1 LHLSFVLI
9 TATVKRILAAIIFC
23 FFVQIVLAQKVTISG
38 KVTEVATGVAVPFA
52 NVVVQGTG
60 IGTTTDFDGYYSLD
74 VNGEYDSL
82 TVSYIGFIPRT
93 KLISRQSEQ
102 VINFQL
108 DENVVSLDDVVVY
121 AGENPA
127 FEILRNVV
135 DNKKKNDKRSI
146 DAYQFENYTKIEIGV
161 DNISDKFR
169 QKKVVQ
175 KITSVLDS
183 IQVIAG
189 EDGKPILP
197 VFISEALSTVY
208 YRNSP
213 QMKYENI
220 QKTKLTGVG
229 ITDGTLTSQ
238 VIGGSFQEY
247 NFYQNWMN
255 IVGKEFVS
263 PIADGWK
270 LYYDYDLVDSL
281 YLGDHYCYRLDFWPK
296 REQDLAFNGT
306 MWITKQEYAIRRIDV
321 AVNKSA
327 NLNFIEKI
335 KIQQDLKPTAQGPW
349 LPEKYRV
356 VVDISE
362 ITNETAGLIAKF
374 YVSTRDIQLTEPK
387 SFKFYQAPIT
397 MEEDVRMDDEA
408 FWTKY
413 RHDSLTSTEQNLFQ
427 MIDTLKTIPVI
438 KTYTDILKTLGSF
451 YYRMKYVD
459 LGPYTAIYGNNNIE
473 GLRLGFGART
483 NIDFSKKWVLQYR
496 FGYGFDD
503 QNWKHRANL
512 KYIVSRKPW
521 TTVEYEYKND
531 IDAIW
536 GLNGGLENSTLIY
549 ALSRFGNLQEPFQ
562 VRRNAIKFSTQISK
576 GWSQKI
582 EFSNQHH
589 NPLFDFQYYTDP
601 GLTDSSTGTS
611 FTTTELS
618 LETRFARDETFVI
631 NDNNRI
637 SLGTLKWPA
646 IDVRYTL
653 GLNNTL
659 GGDFEYHKLEGRIT
673 KKQKMGFMGV
683 SDLELSGGYVFNQL
697 PYPLLKNH
705 IGNPTSFYSDNVY
718 NMMEFF
724 EFTSDHHVSMR
735 VRHHFEGLLLN
746 KVPVIKKLKW
756 RMTATANV
764 LFGGVRPENFETIP
778 DRFDSDDNLVA
789 PFKALDFS
797 RPYVELG
804 YGIENIFKV
813 FRIDA
818 FHRITYL
825 ENTSARKF
833 GLKFSFQLIL

>member
-1 LHLSFVLI
+1 MKLLATLLLLFI
-9 TATVKRILAAIIFC
+9 TPFLW
-23 FFVQIVLAQKVTISG
+23 AQKTVITG
-38 KVTEVATGVAVPFA
+38 KVTEASTGVAVPFA
-52 NVVVQGTG
+52 NVVIQGTQA
-60 IGTTTDFDGYYSLD
+60 GTTTDFDGFYSI
-74 VNGEYDSL
+74 ETIIAADSL
-82 TVSYIGFIPRT
+82 VVSYIGFVPRA
-93 KLISRQSEQ
+93 KPFSRGQEQ
-102 VINFQL
+102 IINFQL
-108 DENVVSLDDVVVY
+108 DEDVVNLEDVVIY

-127 FEILRNVV
+127 FEILRNIIK
-135 DNKKKNDKRSI
+135 NKKLNDKRNI
-146 DAYQFENYTKIEIGV
+146 EAYQFENYTKIEIGV

-197 VFISEALSTVY
+197 IFISEALSTVY
-208 YRNSP
+208 YRSNP
-213 QMKYENI
+213 EMKYENI
-220 QKTKLTGVG
+220 NKTKLTGIG

-255 IVGKEFVS
+255 IVSKEFVS

-270 LYYDYDLVDSL
+270 LYYDYELVDSL
-281 YLGDHYCYRLDFWPK
+281 YLEDHYCYRLDFWPK
-296 REQDLAFNGT
+296 RDQDLAFTGT
-306 MWITKQEYAIRRIDV
+306 MWITKEEYAIRRIDV
-321 AVNKSA
+321 SVNKSA

-335 KIQQDLKPTAQGPW
+335 KIQQDLKPTEAGPW

-356 VVDISE
+356 VVDISQ

-374 YVSTRDIQLTEPK
+374 YVSTKDIELTEPK
-387 SFKFYQAPIT
+387 NFKFYEAPIT

-408 FWTKY
+408 FWQEY

-427 MIDTLKTIPVI
+427 MIDTLKSIPVI
-438 KTYTDILKTLGSF
+438 KTYTDIFKTIGSF
-451 YYRMKYVD
+451 YYKMKYID
-459 LGPYTAIYGNNNIE
+459 LGPYTAIYGNNDIE

-483 NIDFSKKWVLQYR
+483 NIDFSNKWVLQYR

-503 QNWKHRANL
+503 EKWKHRANL
-512 KYIVSRKPW
+512 KYIISRKPW

-531 IDAIW
+531 IEAIW
-536 GLNGGLENSTLIY
+536 ALNNGIENSALLY

-562 VRRNAIKFSTQISK
+562 LRRNAFAFNTQISK
-576 GWSQKI
+576 GWSQKV
-582 EFSNQHH
+582 EFSNQYHD
-589 NPLFDFQYYTDP
+589 PLYDFQYYVNP
-601 GLTDSSTGTS
+601 GQSDSPVGTS

-618 LETRFARDETFVI
+618 LETRFARDEVFVI
-631 NDNNRI
+631 NDNDRL
-637 SLGTLKWPA
+637 SLGTIKWPA
-646 IDVRYTL
+646 INVRYTL
-653 GLNNTL
+653 GLKNTL
-659 GGDFEYHKLEGRIT
+659 GGDFEYHKLEGRIA
-673 KKQKMGFMGV
+673 KKQKMGFLGV
-683 SDLELSGGYVFNQL
+683 SDLELAGGYIFSQL

-705 IGNPTSFYSDNVY
+705 IGNPTNFYSDNVY

-724 EFTSDHHVSMR
+724 EFTSDHHMSMR

-746 KVPVIKKLKW
+746 KIPVIRKLKW
-756 RMTATANV
+756 RMTTTANV

-778 DRFDSDDNLVA
+778 DRTDQAGELIP

-813 FRIDA
+813 FRVDA

-825 ENTSARKF
+825 ENTTANKF
-833 GLKFSFQLIL
+833 GVKFSLQLIL

>member
-1 LHLSFVLI
+1 MS
-9 TATVKRILAAIIFC
+9 
-23 FFVQIVLAQKVTISG
+23 
-38 KVTEVATGVAVPFA
+38 TGAAVPFA
-52 NVVVQGTG
+52 NVVLKGTQ
-60 IGTTTDFDGYYSLD
+60 IGTTTDFDGFYSLTTD
-74 VNGEYDSL
+74 QLADSL
-82 TVSYIGFIPRT
+82 IVSYIGFIPRS
-93 KLISRQSEQ
+93 KPFIKGSKQI
-102 VINFQL
+102 INFQL
-108 DENVVSLDDVVVY
+108 EESIVSLDDVVIY

-135 DNKKKNDKRSI
+135 RNKNLNDKRSLE
-146 DAYQFENYTKIEIGV
+146 AYQFENYTKIEIGV

-169 QKKVVQ
+169 QRKVVQ

-197 VFISEALSTVY
+197 IFISEALSTVY
-208 YRNSP
+208 YRSNP
-213 QMKYENI
+213 EMKYENI
-220 QKTKLTGVG
+220 KKTKLTGVG

-255 IVGKEFVS
+255 IVSKEFVS

-270 LYYDYDLVDSL
+270 LYYDYELVDSL
-281 YLGDHYCYRLDFWPK
+281 YLEDHYCYRLDFWPK
-296 REQDLAFNGT
+296 RDQDLAFNGT
-306 MWITKQEYAIRRIDV
+306 MWITKDEYAIRRIDV
-321 AVNKSA
+321 SVNKSA

-335 KIQQDLKPTAQGPW
+335 KIQQDLKPTEQGPW

-356 VVDISE
+356 VVDVSQV
-362 ITNETAGLIAKF
+362 TNETAGLIAKF
-374 YVSTRDIQLTEPK
+374 YVSTKDIELTDPK
-387 SFKFYQAPIT
+387 ILKFYEAPIT
-397 MEEDVRMDDEA
+397 MEEDVRMDDESYWKE
-408 FWTKY
+408 F
-413 RHDSLTSTEQNLFQ
+413 RHDSLSSTEQNLFQ
-427 MIDTLKTIPVI
+427 MIDTLKSIPVI
-438 KTYTDILKTLGSF
+438 KTYTDIFKTIGSF
-451 YYRMKYVD
+451 YYKAKYVD
-459 LGPYTAIYGNNNIE
+459 LGPYTAIFGNNNIE

-503 QNWKHRANL
+503 QKWKHRANL

-521 TTVEYEYKND
+521 TTLEYEYKND
-531 IDAIW
+531 IEAIW
-536 GLNGGLENSTLIY
+536 ALNNGIENSALLY

-562 VRRNAIKFSTQISK
+562 VRKNAFAFSTQISK
-576 GWSQKI
+576 GWSQRV
-582 EFSNQHH
+582 EFSNQYHE
-589 NPLFDFQYYTDP
+589 PLYDFQYYIDP
-601 GLTDSSTGTS
+601 GRSDSPIGTS
-611 FTTTELS
+611 FTTTDIS
-618 LETRFARDETFVI
+618 LETRFARDELFVI
-631 NDNNRI
+631 NDNDRL
-637 SLGTLKWPA
+637 SLGTIKWPA
-646 IDVRYTL
+646 INVRYTL

-659 GGDFEYHKLEGRIT
+659 GGDFDYHKLEGRIA
-673 KKQKMGFMGV
+673 KKQKMGFLGV
-683 SDLELSGGYVFNQL
+683 SDLELVGGYIFSQL

-705 IGNPTSFYSDNVY
+705 IGNATSFYSDNVY

-724 EFTSDHHVSMR
+724 EFTSDHHISLR

-746 KVPVIKKLKW
+746 KIPLIKKLKW

-764 LFGGVRPENFETIP
+764 LYGGVRDENFKTIP
-778 DRFDSDDNLVA
+778 ERSDELGNVIP

-825 ENTSARKF
+825 ENTTANKF
-833 GLKFSFQLIL
+833 GVKFSLQLIL